1 MKISY
6 KHLIENMNQSVGIK
20 EISNALFQLGHEHE
34 IDGEI
39 FDIEFT
45 PNRGDCLSIRG
56 LLRDLNSFYDLNIES
71 ISGEIINFG
80 NFKDKVVLVVNT
92 ASYCGFTKQYEDL
105 QDLWD
110 KYNKKGLIVLGV
122 PSNSFN
128 QEKKK
133 NSEVKE
139 FCEVNFN
146 INFPLT
152 TLTEVKGKNAH
163 ELFKWAKE
171 NHGKSAEPKWNFHK
185 ILINKEG
192 KVQDTFASFTKPMS
206 KKVIKAIEDIL

>member
-1 MKISY
+1 MLFFKNSASANYEKI
-6 KHLIENMNQSVGIK
+6 
-20 EISNALFQLGHEHE
+20 
-34 IDGEI
+34 
-39 FDIEFT
+39 
-45 PNRGDCLSIRG
+45 
-56 LLRDLNSFYDLNIES
+56 FYDLNIES

-139 FCEVNFN
+139 FCEVNFS
-146 INFPLT
+146 ITFPLSAI
-152 TLTEVKGKNAH
+152 TEVKGNNAH
-163 ELFKWAKE
+163 ELFKWAKS
-171 NHGKSAEPKWNFHK
+171 NHGSSAVPKWNFHK

-192 KVQDTFASFTKPMS
+192 KIEDTYSSFTKPLS
-206 KKVIKAIEDIL
+206 NKIVNKIESIL

>member
-1 MKISY
+1 MFFFKNSASANYEKI
-6 KHLIENMNQSVGIK
+6 
-20 EISNALFQLGHEHE
+20 
-34 IDGEI
+34 
-39 FDIEFT
+39 
-45 PNRGDCLSIRG
+45 
-56 LLRDLNSFYDLNIES
+56 FYDLNIES

-80 NFKDKVVLVVNT
+80 DFKDKVVLVVNT

-146 INFPLT
+146 ITFPLSAI
-152 TLTEVKGKNAH
+152 TEVKGNNAH
-163 ELFKWAKE
+163 ELFKWAKS
-171 NHGKSAEPKWNFHK
+171 NHGSSAVPKWNFHK

-192 KVQDTFASFTKPMS
+192 KIEDTFSSFTKPLS
-206 KKVIKAIEDIL
+206 NKIINKIESIL

>member
-1 MKISY
+1 MKKKII
-6 KHLIENMNQSVGIK
+6 LCLGIIMFFFK
-20 EISNALFQLGHEHE
+20 
-34 IDGEI
+34 
-39 FDIEFT
+39 
-45 PNRGDCLSIRG
+45 
-56 LLRDLNSFYDLNIES
+56 NSASANYEKIFYDLNIES
-71 ISGEIINFG
+71 ISGEIINFRD
-80 NFKDKVVLVVNT
+80 FKDKVVLVVNT

-146 INFPLT
+146 ITFPLT
-152 TLTEVKGKNAH
+152 VITEVKGKNAH
-163 ELFKWAKE
+163 ELFKWAKA
-171 NHGKSAEPKWNFHK
+171 NHGNSAVPKWNFHK

-192 KVQDTFASFTKPMS
+192 KIEETFSSFTKPLS
-206 KKVIKAIEDIL
+206 NKVVNKINSIL